1 MRRKNGQNIKNAKQ
15 YNRGLILQL
24 IATQT
29 CNTRIELSKRTG
41 LSKMTVTNIISEFME
56 KGLVEECEEE
66 LTEVRGKN
74 PVILR
79 ISEKAPKVAGLLIFR
94 DKIEIALSTLDLKI
108 ELRDKITFDSLT
120 EEQLIEYSCELIDR
134 VLEKEKDIL
143 GIGVSVIGPV
153 DIWKGKILNPPRFYG
168 IKNVNILEILKERYD
183 YPFFIEHDITGAALA
198 ELLYG
203 MGRGTQDFIF
213 LGISNGIGSGIVS
226 GGEIYHNAIGV
237 EPEIGHISIDRNGE
251 KCACGSRGCL
261 ELYATTPVILSELE
275 AKTGKKAS
283 LQEFFQMR
291 DNKEVQEVFEQM
303 IQDISVGL
311 VSSINILHPELIILG
326 LDCMKWDEC
335 YVRMLEQEINNKKV
349 DRGQSVIR
357 IKKAKYGKDTQLIG
371 AIAVVMN
378 HLFKGELLVNLHK

>member
-1 MRRKNGQNIKNAKQ
+1 MRQKNGQNIKNAKQ

-24 IATQT
+24 IATQI

-108 ELRDKITFDSLT
+108 ELRERITFDSLT
-120 EEQLIEYSCELIDR
+120 EEQLIEYSCELIDC
-134 VLEKEKDIL
+134 VLEKEKDIF

-168 IKNVNILEILKERYD
+168 IHNVNIIDILKERYD

-237 EPEIGHISIDRNGE
+237 EPEIGHISIDRHGE

-261 ELYATTPVILSELE
+261 ELYATTPVILAELE

-283 LQEFFQMR
+283 LQEFFQMKDDER
-291 DNKEVQEVFEQM
+291 VKEVFEQM

-311 VSSINILHPELIILG
+311 ISSVNILHPELIILG
-326 LDCMKWDEC
+326 LDCMKWDET
-335 YVRMLEQEINNKKV
+335 YIRMLEQEINDKKV

-371 AIAVVMN
+371 AIAVVMD

>member
-56 KGLVEECEEE
+56 RGLVEECEEE

-108 ELRDKITFDSLT
+108 ELREKITFDSLT

-134 VLEKEKDIL
+134 VLEKERDIF

-237 EPEIGHISIDRNGE
+237 EPEIGHISIDRHGE

-283 LQEFFQMR
+283 LQEFFQMK
-291 DNKEVQEVFEQM
+291 DNKEVQKIFEQM
-303 IQDISVGL
+303 IEDISVGL

-326 LDCMKWDEC
+326 LDCMKWDER

-378 HLFKGELLVNLHK
+378 QLFKGELLVNLHK